1 MKPIL
6 KAANLTKRFGGI
18 SAVSS
23 FSFELREGEKLGLI
37 GPNGAGK
44 TTLFNL
50 LTGVHR
56 PDSGKVEFRGIN
68 IIGLPS
74 HKICR
79 MGLVKT
85 HQIPQPFWTLTS
97 RENLMVA
104 LLSNQSISRRDAEK
118 ETLKI
123 LDFVGL
129 SHRKDTPAS
138 SLLPSELRRLE
149 IARALATKPKVLL
162 LDEPFAGSREKEVEE
177 IMQIINEVNRMGTTI
192 MLIEHRIGVII
203 KIADRLM
210 VMHKGEKIAEGVPEN
225 VINSKAV
232 IEAYLG
238 GGEDIL

>member
-6 KAANLTKRFGGI
+6 RAVNLTKRFGGI
-18 SAVSS
+18 SAVSN

-50 LTGVHR
+50 LTGLYS
-56 PDSGKVEFRGIN
+56 PDSGRVEFGGIN
-68 IIGLPS
+68 ITGLPP

-104 LLSNQSISRRDAEK
+104 LLSTQRVSYRDAEK
-118 ETLKI
+118 EVLKI
-123 LDFVGL
+123 LDLVGL
-129 SHRKDTPAS
+129 THRKDAPAS
-138 SLLPSELRRLE
+138 SLLPLELRRLE

-162 LDEPFAGSREKEVEE
+162 LDEPFAGSREKEAEE
-177 IMQIINEVNRMGTTI
+177 LMQVISEINRMGITI
-192 MLIEHRIGVII
+192 MLIEHRIGVIV

-210 VMHKGEKIAEGVPEN
+210 VMHKGEKIAEGIPEK
-225 VINSKAV
+225 VIKSSAV
-232 IEAYLG
+232 VEAYLG
-238 GGEDIL
+238 GEGVL